1 VINLSLT
8 QLEYIVAVEKHKN
21 FRAAAKS
28 CHVTQPTLS
37 MQIQKLEE
45 QLGVTIFDRSSQPVQ
60 LTPLGQKI
68 VDQSRLVL
76 SHASLIGELISEA
89 RTEVAGDLRIAV
101 IPTLAPY
108 LLPLF
113 VEQFVNTYPKINL
126 KVEESK
132 TDDIIRDLAQNQID
146 VGLLVTPL
154 HEKLLLEFPLFQEPF
169 YIYANAESDL
179 AKLDVV
185 HDYDLVGH
193 ELLLLS
199 EGHCMRDQMVR
210 VCRQRRQHSENGKSR
225 LRFESGSIETLCHL
239 VEMGQG
245 YTVVPHLSKKW
256 LTSHSGKLIR
266 FSDPQ
271 PSREVS
277 LIVHRSFVKDAVL
290 NALRDCIIQS
300 VPRDL
305 LRPESELKRVKIDR

>member
-1 VINLSLT
+1 MINLSLT

-210 VCRQRRQHSENGKSR
+210 VCRQRRQHSENGKSLSSR
-225 LRFESGSIETLCHL
+225 LR
-239 VEMGQG
+239 
-245 YTVVPHLSKKW
+245 K
-256 LTSHSGKLIR
+256 
-266 FSDPQ
+266 
-271 PSREVS
+271 
-277 LIVHRSFVKDAVL
+277 
-290 NALRDCIIQS
+290 
-300 VPRDL
+300 
-305 LRPESELKRVKIDR
+305 

>member
-1 VINLSLT
+1 MINLSLT